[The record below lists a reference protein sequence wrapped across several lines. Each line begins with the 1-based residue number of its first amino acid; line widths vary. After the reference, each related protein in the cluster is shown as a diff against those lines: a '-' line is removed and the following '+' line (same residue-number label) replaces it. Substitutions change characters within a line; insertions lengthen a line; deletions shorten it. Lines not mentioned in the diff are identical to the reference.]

1 MPFPVC
7 NNGLEL
13 VISLEKLSDSKVSR
27 PDSPELTSNTN
38 EALVRLLRL
47 CHSNPTLRYLGIPVP
62 SPYELLH
69 DFEGLSK
76 LAKILS

>member
-1 MPFPVC
+1 MRHR
-7 NNGLEL
+7 L
-13 VISLEKLSDSKVSR
+13 VTIS
-27 PDSPELTSNTN
+27 
-38 EALVRLLRL
+38 AALLRQVVRVVARTVFVGL
-47 CHSNPTLRYLGIPVP
+47 LFTTCLVLTLRYLGIPVP